1 MFRQQGFPFVEYNGT
16 ELLNLQ
22 MLSFYGESLKF
33 HIQHKEGQ
41 AVSHLKKPAKVE
53 AILIVFQ
60 IYQPVF
66 QTNLIWS
73 FRVELGNTYPTA
85 SGIELAVT
93 GKDSYTIKHQ
103 WKVTWP
109 GLKYRGLV
117 SPSLCI
123 ITCYMKKRAPV
134 KRAYST
140 RNSNPCYLP
149 AACWNL
155 QREHWACSGRVA
167 SQLGSMSL
175 GYGHVIVR
183 VFSHTPAGYLLQAKI
198 SQWTVFHVFCSFA
211 IDSMLSSIRL
221 FTLWG
226 VVKTESGSPKDLG
239 FLIKWASNYAD
250 VQLSNNITLRLSAL
264 WFFLGLGFL

>member
-1 MFRQQGFPFVEYNGT
+1 MELSSGTRKYIPNCQWDRTSGHWEGFIYNKT
-16 ELLNLQ
+16 P
-22 MLSFYGESLKF
+22 MES
-33 HIQHKEGQ
+33 
-41 AVSHLKKPAKVE
+41 
-53 AILIVFQ
+53 
-60 IYQPVF
+60 
-66 QTNLIWS
+66 NM
-73 FRVELGNTYPTA
+73 
-85 SGIELAVT
+85 
-93 GKDSYTIKHQ
+93 
-103 WKVTWP
+103 TWP
-109 GLKYRGLV
+109 EVPWVGLSQFMYHHMLHEEAG
-117 SPSLCI
+117 
-123 ITCYMKKRAPV
+123 TCEEGIFNEKLSY
-134 KRAYST
+134 
-140 RNSNPCYLP
+140 PCYLP

-264 WFFLGLGFL
+264 WFFLGLGFYNVSLFGISILFHIILDSSCWSSLERLCITSREIEYEKAWIS